1 MTSSVFLRASGT
13 AGTVCPHEASR
24 PAPAAALRPLLFILS
39 PALHAGEHPN
49 RHQSLGP
56 RSRRAMASFLE
67 SRAGVLEFCVI
78 RQTAAILSP
87 SATDVAASDCT
98 AELNVLHSTI
108 FTTHASCLVPPIHRD
123 NLTLADCCFR
133 RFPASLLLLSPV
145 VLDCDRDA
153 IGPTSRLL
161 ARLLGL
167 DISTTLCLTL
177 PTDIVSALPTQP
189 TSLLTD
195 HFVSLAL
202 LG

>member
-78 RQTAAILSP
+78 RQAAAMFSA

-98 AELNVLHSTI
+98 ASPNLLHSTI
-108 FTTHASCLVPPIHRD
+108 FTTHAVCPRPPRQSHSAQGPLPPLSGLV
-123 NLTLADCCFR
+123 A
-133 RFPASLLLLSPV
+133 LLLLPLA
-145 VLDCDRDA
+145 VLNRD
-153 IGPTSRLL
+153 
-161 ARLLGL
+161 
-167 DISTTLCLTL
+167 
-177 PTDIVSALPTQP
+177 
-189 TSLLTD
+189 
-195 HFVSLAL
+195 
-202 LG
+202 